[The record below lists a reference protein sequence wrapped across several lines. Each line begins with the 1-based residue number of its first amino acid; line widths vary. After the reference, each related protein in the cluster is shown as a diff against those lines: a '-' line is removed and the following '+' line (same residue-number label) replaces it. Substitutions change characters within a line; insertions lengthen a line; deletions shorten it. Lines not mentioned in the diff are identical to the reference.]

1 MKAQE
6 LLRILEADGC
16 CSTGQSGNHRHFRHT
31 KKPGFIVVPMHAGK
45 ELGKGLIHSI
55 LKQAGL
61 K

>member
-1 MKAQE
+1 VKAQD
-6 LLRILEADGC
+6 LVRILEADGWF
-16 CSTGQSGNHRHFRHT
+16 STGQSGSHRHFRHN
-31 KKPGFIVVPMHAGK
+31 KKPGLIVVPMHAGK